1 MGAWKDWPWRP
12 RHSPLRAAVVAA
24 APALG
29 SRDGQEDGRKWRK
42 ESKTMRIVA
51 VAALVALALVGP
63 ASAQVGTQLI
73 VTMNLAGPV
82 KLTGGSYYIAFTIDD
97 SILTGPQSDSS
108 NWTHYVLYRQG
119 RFFFGRVPPA
129 PFRPFGFEAI
139 RPPTP
144 YPYGEVSPD
153 RKSLRGRVA
162 LADLHTDPPL
172 PLTTK
177 VNFVTV
183 DQHLRSMHAEGS

>member
-1 MGAWKDWPWRP
+1 
-12 RHSPLRAAVVAA
+12 
-24 APALG
+24 
-29 SRDGQEDGRKWRK
+29 
-42 ESKTMRIVA
+42 MRIVA

-82 KLTGGSYYIAFTIDD
+82 KLTRGSYYIAFTIDD

-119 RFFFGRVPPA
+119 RFSFGRVPPA

-139 RPPTP
+139 KPPTP

-153 RKSLRGRVA
+153 RKRPTARLAPGSRKTPCVPFSTTWSASRAPSPVELFERGEPVDLITATDRLRDKG
-162 LADLHTDPPL
+162 
-172 PLTTK
+172 
-177 VNFVTV
+177 
-183 DQHLRSMHAEGS
+183 